1 MLEAVKQNG
10 LALLYLMGM
19 QKYENVLLE
28 AVGQNGLA
36 LEYVWPIYKTPTV
49 VDAAIAQNKDANKF
63 LRERIKPCLYP
74 FFYSLWMTGFHHKLF
89 SYPIHKFTFLFHLL
103 IYNTFDNKSSFLQ
116 DLVR

>member
-19 QKYENVLLE
+19 QKYEDVLLE

-63 LRERIKPCLYP
+63 YGKGSNPA
-74 FFYSLWMTGFHHKLF
+74 F
-89 SYPIHKFTFLFHLL
+89 IH
-103 IYNTFDNKSSFLQ
+103 SSTRFG
-116 DLVR
+116 